1 MHVTVYL
8 ICALVTALMAAYG
21 IFGVTGNHE
30 YIRPEREK
38 LLEIVRRHGVV
49 ILENEA
55 VSIAVKGR
63 RVTVAGVDD
72 LAAERTGAGR
82 HDLAGTLSNLAA
94 DDLRILMDHQPR
106 TAPEAANPAWK
117 VDLQL
122 SGHTHGGHTG
132 PVAILASLANNG
144 FVKGFYELGGMKLY
158 VSQGAGFWAGFPV
171 RSGTF
176 NEIPLI
182 TFMRAN

>member
-1 MHVTVYL
+1 
-8 ICALVTALMAAYG
+8 
-21 IFGVTGNHE
+21 
-30 YIRPEREK
+30 
-38 LLEIVRRHGVV
+38 
-49 ILENEA
+49 
-55 VSIAVKGR
+55 
-63 RVTVAGVDD
+63 
-72 LAAERTGAGR
+72 
-82 HDLAGTLSNLAA
+82 
-94 DDLRILMDHQPR
+94 MDHQPR

-132 PVAILASLANNG
+132 PVAMLASLANNG

-182 TFMRAN
+182 TFTRAN